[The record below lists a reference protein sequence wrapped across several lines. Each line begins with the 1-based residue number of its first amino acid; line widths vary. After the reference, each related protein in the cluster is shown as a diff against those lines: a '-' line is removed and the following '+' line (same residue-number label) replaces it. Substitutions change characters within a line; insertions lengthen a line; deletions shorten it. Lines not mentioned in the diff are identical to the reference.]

1 MLFVALGKAK
11 PGTMGE
17 RSARR
22 SAWQYPA
29 DTGAEV
35 LAEYWLQT
43 LDPHL
48 IAVVKADHIAQLWPT
63 LLAWDDVFEFTVYPA
78 VTAAEGLE
86 VLKQMPPK

>member
-1 MLFVALGKAK
+1 MMLAVERVLLS
-11 PGTMGE
+11 PG
-17 RSARR
+17 SARNR
-22 SAWQYPA
+22 ERRWYPA

-86 VLKQMPPK
+86 VLKKMPPK

>member
-17 RSARR
+17 RSAHHT
-22 SAWQYPA
+22 AWQYPA

-48 IAVVKADHIAQLWPT
+48 IAVVKSGSHRAVVADTPRVGC
-63 LLAWDDVFEFTVYPA
+63 VFEFTVYPSI
-78 VTAAEGLE
+78 TASRGA
-86 VLKQMPPK
+86 